1 MVPGGGA
8 VFPLLCCPGPG
19 GTRFLTCPEH
29 IYLAE
34 QVVFVLGVEGEMVD
48 GAEHT
53 PSETAVVVA
62 PVLHDQRLHPAA
74 AGQVLL
80 ACIRAIAQF

>member
-1 MVPGGGA
+1 
-8 VFPLLCCPGPG
+8 
-19 GTRFLTCPEH
+19 
-29 IYLAE
+29 
-34 QVVFVLGVEGEMVD
+34 MVD
-48 GAEHT
+48 GAEYT

-80 ACIRAIAQF
+80 AFIRAIGHF

>member
-1 MVPGGGA
+1 
-8 VFPLLCCPGPG
+8 
-19 GTRFLTCPEH
+19 
-29 IYLAE
+29 
-34 QVVFVLGVEGEMVD
+34 MVD
-48 GAEHT
+48 GAEHA

-80 ACIRAIAQF
+80 ACIRAIAQFRVSNGSGFLWRASGIGGFVAVGSLLRGNCIRAIAQF